1 MGRRRPLATPPLFL
15 LLLLLLALTPA
26 GSSRSAGRG
35 PAGLDAPAA
44 RRVLNVTRESTRD
57 EIRAAFRRA
66 SLTTHPDKDGGS
78 TERFVLV
85 GEAYEVLRH
94 GNHDD
99 GGDYDDD
106 DGDAGHDDAGHD
118 AGTSRWDAAGHR
130 HRRRRRHPRD
140 DDDYNDDVGRSF
152 RRRSFDE
159 FARSRGAWD
168 AAGVGG
174 VGGDGWGGDLW
185 DSPTGRRRAAAAFG
199 DASAGSG
206 NFRAS
211 RKWYE
216 RGRGDAPRGHAAN
229 AGGVRR
235 GTGRDAGGRGGAGGS
250 YPRNV
255 NPGDS
260 FGFGVGD
267 DDDWVGRDVNDGD
280 PGANNPGHSRTNP
293 RAARLH
299 DDTEAGA
306 IPQGPIGA
314 EGGGGGKW
322 WERRGG
328 NGDGEAGV
336 FHPLFRDKFSRS
348 GRRMSENSDRR
359 GAFHGGYAPPEGADT
374 SPPGGEGEFGD
385 GGDEKSAPGTA
396 GDAFGDATRRAPQ
409 SEPPKF
415 DDDETM
421 EEYVARRAYA
431 DSFGMTGHDRTLGDG
446 GDEES
451 APGDAGDGEDGGG
464 VPSPSAPANE
474 GMAQAEWEWRLE
486 DLEAALGGDAWGAT
500 GPGANPGNDYLC
512 AEGVEE
518 FCVA

>member
-15 LLLLLLALTPA
+15 LLLLLLALAPA

-78 TERFVLV
+78 TERFILV

-94 GNHDD
+94 VNHHD
-99 GGDYDDD
+99 GGEYDDD
-106 DGDAGHDDAGHD
+106 DGDDGHGHDDAGHD

-130 HRRRRRHPRD
+130 HHRRRRHPRGD
-140 DDDYNDDVGRSF
+140 DDDDDVGRSF

-168 AAGVGG
+168 AAGVGVGG
-174 VGGDGWGGDLW
+174 VGGGDGWGGDLW
-185 DSPTGRRRAAAAFG
+185 DSPTGRRRAAAAAFG
-199 DASAGSG
+199 DASAGGDAPGS
-206 NFRAS
+206 S

-216 RGRGDAPRGHAAN
+216 RGRGDASSRGGRAAG

-235 GTGRDAGGRGGAGGS
+235 GGRG
-250 YPRNV
+250 V
-255 NPGDS
+255 EPGDS

-267 DDDWVGRDVNDGD
+267 GSSSDDDWVRRDWNEAD
-280 PGANNPGHSRTNP
+280 PGRRSNHPGHSRTNP
-293 RAARLH
+293 RAGGLH
-299 DDTEAGA
+299 DDTDGA
-306 IPQGPIGA
+306 IPQGPGA

-328 NGDGEAGV
+328 NGDGDGGV
-336 FHPLFRDKFSRS
+336 FHPLFRDGFSRS
-348 GRRMSENSDRR
+348 RGGFSGGSDADRR

-374 SPPGGEGEFGD
+374 SPPGEGEFGD
-385 GGDEKSAPGTA
+385 GSSSDVGPDDPPMR
-396 GDAFGDATRRAPQ
+396 RRASQ

-415 DDDETM
+415 DDEETM

-446 GDEES
+446 GDEKS
-451 APGDAGDGEDGGG
+451 APGDGGDGEDAGG
-464 VPSPSAPANE
+464 VPSPSAPSNE

-500 GPGANPGNDYLC
+500 GPGGNPGNDYLC